1 MPGSS
6 DLSALRRAAQPY
18 CISNLATAL
27 GALCGVQ
34 PLDDSSACLICS
46 HQSMLT
52 ARSSKRMRVRDAHP
66 RLARARAFISYSHP
80 SRHCMPNNCSIERE
94 DTMSIEER
102 HFSRQDL
109 LDALEQGW
117 KQYLPR
123 LAALSEDEQARYAQ
137 EQGYAR
143 VQDVLVHIFSWWER
157 SIRRSRRLVS
167 GTR

>member
-1 MPGSS
+1 
-6 DLSALRRAAQPY
+6 
-18 CISNLATAL
+18 
-27 GALCGVQ
+27 
-34 PLDDSSACLICS
+34 
-46 HQSMLT
+46 
-52 ARSSKRMRVRDAHP
+52 
-66 RLARARAFISYSHP
+66 
-80 SRHCMPNNCSIERE
+80 
-94 DTMSIEER
+94 MSIEER

-157 SIRRSRRLVS
+157 SMLRSRRLVS
-167 GTR
+167 GPPVLTPEEEQALFPDQTIDEFNAEVVARHQSWTRAAVEAHFAATLAALEQLLRDLPETVLEDERLHRWLRVETIDHYQEHRLPLLR